1 MTSKYFKAHEL
12 VPLQIFNLLNE
23 DLCMAMI
30 DDKLIETIDA
40 IKERFPNGT
49 MTINNYMWN
58 GDRGWSGIRTKGSP
72 YYSPTSQHTLGKAID
87 AVFSAYNIDEVRD
100 YIMANPDEFPHVK
113 GIELDVGWLHVDVRN
128 SNKVMLFS
136 KIG

>member
-23 DLCMAMI
+23 TLCMQMI

-72 YYSPTSQHTLGKAID
+72 WYSPTSQHTFGKAID
-87 AVFSAYNIDEVRD
+87 AVFSAYDVNEVRD
-100 YIMANPDEFPHVK
+100 YIIANPDEFPYIK
-113 GIELDVGWLHVDVRN
+113 GIELDVSWLHIDVRDS
-128 SNKVMLFS
+128 SNLITFS